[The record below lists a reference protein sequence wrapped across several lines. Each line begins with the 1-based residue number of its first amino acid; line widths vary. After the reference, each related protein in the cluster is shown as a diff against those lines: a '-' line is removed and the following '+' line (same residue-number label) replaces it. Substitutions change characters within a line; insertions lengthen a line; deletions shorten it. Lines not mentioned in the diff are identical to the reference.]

1 MKRALRFFV
10 WSSLAAGCAAPLV
23 VAQSLANARYT
34 IEPLADGAV
43 RVVTKDAGAWV
54 FRGDFVVLRAA
65 TDPEP
70 AMRPAGVPRVQYN
83 VITWKATGAEPRRG
97 AAKAGSVRSGGQAG
111 DGFDDRIL
119 QGDTQAR
126 TPDVFA
132 AAPAVRMR
140 ATRAA
145 AAGREVRFEFAE
157 QRDFQLSASVALP
170 DDDGEPVLRFTLE
183 PRTAGYFSVGYVGA
197 PACAAEEA
205 DEIWQPFIWTEKRFP
220 HASFVT
226 AAFQC
231 PVPATLVRRGATT
244 LGVVADADE
253 FPFEPLPVLTNSRY
267 AVALREQDGRARPMV
282 FAPLLGGAESK
293 RAAGAAFSFK
303 LRLFAARA
311 DIPGAYEQIARR
323 LCGLRDFRRNA
334 LCPLNETLD
343 NMIDYGM
350 SEWSWFIEELKGC
363 SYSTDV
369 PGAVKNVS
377 SLNPLNLALVAD
389 DPEIFRRRAYPIV
402 EFLLSREKFLFS
414 LDRNQKNQS
423 PSRALLGPCAPVSEL
438 AALAGL
444 THGASPVLR
453 MLAERELG
461 RTRVLNL
468 DDAVAGDS
476 WPNLTEMF
484 LATREPRYL
493 AAARAGADKF
503 LREQGETLASDFSAS
518 ALFFWVGWAPK
529 WQNFLQLYEAT
540 GERRYLDAAHRGARR
555 YAMFCWMGP
564 RVPDAEVPVNAG
576 GRAPVYWYLQ
586 SKGHAPM
593 RAAEERVPAW
603 RLSEIGLTPESSG
616 TMAGHRGIFM
626 AHHAPW
632 MLRIAA
638 LTGDTFLHD
647 VARAA
652 VVGRYRNFPGYHLNT
667 ARTTIYE
674 KADYPLRPFKEL
686 SVNSFHYNHIW
697 PHMSLVLDYLVTDF
711 FARSRGAID
720 FPSRY
725 IEGYAYL
732 QSKFYGDRPGKFFG
746 RDDAV
751 LWLPPRLLK
760 TTGTVELNHL
770 AARGR
775 SGLYLAFANQSPE
788 PVTAEVTF
796 NPAVL
801 PQLKDKVYR
810 VNEVGASEA
819 MFRRDV
825 RVGNNVRRLARESI
839 ASDLKNGV
847 MTVSVPPMGLTAFE
861 IEGLTV
867 APKFQDALVATKPTD
882 AWRRDYLELEW
893 GGARAMVL
901 NFGTVA
907 TTAFIYLRDDD
918 ARFKDVTLTYL
929 DGRAEKV
936 MVDAAFPFEFTVPL
950 APDAQALRFRLSG
963 TTVDGRTVQADW
975 AALER

>member
-1 MKRALRFFV
+1 MIFPRFLPLLLGTMGSV
-10 WSSLAAGCAAPLV
+10 WAA
-23 VAQSLANARYT
+23 SLANDRYA
-34 IEPLADGAV
+34 IEPAAAGAV
-43 RVVTKDAGAWV
+43 RLVTKDAGARE
-54 FRGDFVVLRAA
+54 FRGDFVVLVTA

-70 AMRPAGVPRVQYN
+70 AMRPGNVPRVQYN
-83 VITWKATGAEPRRG
+83 LLTWKAAGARPATAG
-97 AAKAGSVRSGGQAG
+97 TDAKRSGGQAG

-126 TPDVFA
+126 TADVFA
-132 AAPAVRMR
+132 AAPATRVS

-145 AAGREVRFEFAE
+145 LTGTEVRFEFAE
-157 QRDFQLSASVALP
+157 HADFRLRAAVTLP
-170 DDDGEPVLRFTLE
+170 AGDAEPVLSFTLE
-183 PRTAGYFSVGYVGA
+183 PKTAGYFSVGYVGA
-197 PACAAEEA
+197 PACRDAEA

-220 HASFVT
+220 QASFVT

-231 PVPATLVRRGATT
+231 PVPATLVRRGGTT
-244 LGVVADADE
+244 LGVAADMDE
-253 FPFEPLPVLTNSRY
+253 FPFEPLPLLANSRF

-282 FAPLLGGAESK
+282 FAPVLGGAESK
-293 RAAGAAFSFK
+293 RAAGEAFSFK

-323 LCGLRDFRRNA
+323 LCGFRDFRRNA
-334 LCPLNETLD
+334 LCSLNEALD

-350 SEWSWFIEELKGC
+350 SHWSWFIDELKGC

-389 DPEIFRRRAYPIV
+389 DPEIFQKRAYPIV

-414 LDRNQKNQS
+414 LDRTQKNQS

-444 THGASPVLR
+444 THGASPVFR
-453 MLAERELG
+453 MFAERELG

-468 DDAVAGDS
+468 DDAVAGNS
-476 WPNLTEMF
+476 WPNLTEMS
-484 LATREPRYL
+484 LATGEPRYL
-493 AAARAGADKF
+493 AAARAGADRF
-503 LREQGETLASDFSAS
+503 LREHAETPATDFSAP

-529 WQNFLQLYEAT
+529 WQNLLQLYEAT
-540 GERRYLDAAHRGARR
+540 GERRYLEAARQGARR
-555 YAMFCWMGP
+555 FAMFCWMGP
-564 RVPDAEVPVNAG
+564 RVPEADVVVNRG
-576 GRAPVYWYLQ
+576 SNAPVYWYLQ
-586 SKGHAPM
+586 GKGHTPMHAP
-593 RAAEERVPAW
+593 EERVPAW

-616 TMAGHRGIFM
+616 TMSGHRGIFM

-647 VARAA
+647 VARSA
-652 VVGRYRNFPGYHLNT
+652 VIGRYRNFPGYHINT

-674 KADYPLRPFKEL
+674 QADYPLRPFKEL

-751 LWLPPRLLK
+751 LWLPRRLLK
-760 TTGTVELNHL
+760 TAGTVELNHL

-775 SGLYLAFANQSPE
+775 RGLYLAFANQSPE
-788 PVTAEVTF
+788 AVTTEITLNPEVIPPVAGQT
-796 NPAVL
+796 
-801 PQLKDKVYR
+801 YR
-810 VNEVGASEA
+810 VKSMSGVGETT
-819 MFRRDV
+819 MRD
-825 RVGNNVRRLARESI
+825 GRLT
-839 ASDLKNGV
+839 L
-847 MTVSVPPMGLTAFE
+847 TVPPMGLTAVE

-867 APKFQDALVATKPTD
+867 APRFQDALVATTTAD
-882 AWRRDYLELEW
+882 AWSQDYLELPW
-893 GGARAMVL
+893 GGARAMIL
-901 NFGTVA
+901 NFGSVA
-907 TTAFIYLRDDD
+907 TTAYVYLRDDD
-918 ARFKDVTLTYL
+918 EKFKAVTLTYAV
-929 DGRAEKV
+929 GGASKTV
-936 MVDAAFPFEFTVPL
+936 TDAAFPFEFTVPL
-950 APDAQALRFRLSG
+950 PRGAREFSFTLSG
-963 TTVDGRTVQADW
+963 TAPDGAKST
-975 AALER
+975 AAPAVLRR